1 MVTSGMPA
9 RLQII
14 YNQSTAILGGF
25 SRPTEED
32 TVVLARLSTA
42 PSRREQVLIA
52 VREAIVSGELPPGQQ
67 LKQDGLAEQLAGVV
81 REVLRQL
88 ENEGLVRH
96 EVNRGVFVSD
106 VRRDELLELLLPVR
120 VQLENYSAL
129 RALPGLARD
138 GFAALEEHIVEMAA
152 AAANGDIAALN
163 DADVAYHRTIVDGA
177 DSIQA
182 RQLWASI
189 LPRIRAELGRLAPRH
204 ADLDEIVAE
213 HRLLLDVLRRGDPVE
228 IHATLDEHI
237 LGVAR
242 ALDPA

>member
-1 MVTSGMPA
+1 MALT
-9 RLQII
+9 
-14 YNQSTAILGGF
+14 
-25 SRPTEED
+25 
-32 TVVLARLSTA
+32 RLSTA

-52 VREAIVSGELPPGQQ
+52 VREAIVSGELPPGEQ
-67 LKQDGLAEQLAGVV
+67 LKQDGLAEQLGVSAGVV

-88 ENEGLVRH
+88 ESEGLVRH
-96 EVNRGVFVSD
+96 EVNRGAFVAD

-129 RALPGLARD
+129 RALPNLARD
-138 GFAALEEHIVEMAA
+138 GFAGLEARIAEMTAA
-152 AAANGDIAALN
+152 AAAGDIAALN
-163 DADVAYHRTIVDGA
+163 EADVAYHRTIVDGA

-213 HRLLLDVLRRGDPVE
+213 HRLLLEVLRRGDPGE
-228 IHATLDEHI
+228 IHEALDEHI
-237 LGVAR
+237 LGVAK